1 MLSVS
6 DTDMGISADH
16 LPHIFE
22 TFFTTKEIDSRTG
35 LGLSTVYGIVTQ
47 TGGYIFV
54 ESYGLGKRACLTIYF
69 RHDAALA
76 DDDWEETA
84 DGDGQLGEVTG
95 GGTVLLVEDE
105 YPVCLFGARA
115 PKQRV

>member
-1 MLSVS
+1 MELSRKQ
-6 DTDMGISADH
+6 AA
-16 LPHIFE
+16 IFSWKATGWE
-22 TFFTTKEIDSRTG
+22 KGEFF
-35 LGLSTVYGIVTQ
+35 
-47 TGGYIFV
+47 
-54 ESYGLGKRACLTIYF
+54 TIYF

-95 GGTVLLVEDE
+95 GGTVQLVEDE

-115 PKQRV
+115 LKQRL